1 MNSNSKNQTKKI
13 VDTAIERIIKTDND
27 GVVVSEERSISNT
40 IRIVEKEPP
49 YMKLYLDD
57 LALLR
62 QLSKMENLILHEI
75 FKITQYNTNRVILNK
90 FYRDEIAKK
99 LDIKDQT
106 IRNAISKLSKLDLL
120 IKQGTGVYILNPHYF
135 GIGDW
140 GSLKGLRMTIEYTEQ
155 GKSISVSS
163 IEKEK
168 DLLLKEVAVN

>member
-1 MNSNSKNQTKKI
+1 MNNSNQNRKV
-13 VDTAIERIIKTDND
+13 VDSSIEKIIKTDID
-27 GVVVSEERSISNT
+27 GVVVAEETTVTNT

-75 FKITQYNTNRVILNK
+75 FKITQYNTNIVILNK

-99 LDIKDQT
+99 LEIKDQT

-120 IKQGTGVYILNPHYF
+120 IKQGTGVYILNPNYF

-140 GSLKGLRMTIEYTEQ
+140 SSLKGLRMTIEYTEQ
-155 GKSISVSS
+155 GKNISVSG
-163 IEKEK
+163 I
-168 DLLLKEVAVN
+168 KEVAATIEK

>member
-1 MNSNSKNQTKKI
+1 MSNFNKSKKV
-13 VDTAIERIIKTDND
+13 VDTSIEKIIRTDID
-27 GVVVSEERSISNT
+27 GAVVSEETNISNT

-90 FYRDEIAKK
+90 FYRDEISKK

-140 GSLKGLRMTIEYTEQ
+140 SSLKGLRMTIEYTEQ
-155 GKSISVSS
+155 GKNISVST

-168 DLLLKEVAVN
+168 DTNLKIAK

>member
-1 MNSNSKNQTKKI
+1 MNNSNKNKK
-13 VDTAIERIIKTDND
+13 VVNTSIEKIIRTDID
-27 GVVVSEERSISNT
+27 GTVVSEETNISNT

-90 FYRDEIAKK
+90 FYRDEISKK

-140 GSLKGLRMTIEYTEQ
+140 SSLKGLRMTIEYTQQ
-155 GKSISVSS
+155 GRTIHVEEIAENEAACTKT
-163 IEKEK
+163 KE
-168 DLLLKEVAVN
+168 

>member
-1 MNSNSKNQTKKI
+1 MSISNKK
-13 VDTAIERIIKTDND
+13 VTDSSIEKIIKTNSD
-27 GVVVSEERSISNT
+27 GVIVSEETTISNT

-106 IRNAISKLSKLDLL
+106 IRNAISKLSKLSLL

-140 GSLKGLRMTIEYTEQ
+140 SSLKGLRMTVEYTQE
-155 GKSISVSS
+155 GKTIHVEEIS
-163 IEKEK
+163 EN
-168 DLLLKEVAVN
+168 EVACTKAEG